1 MFGNKLKEYL
11 YDNIDKKLK
20 WQLLLRVT
28 LGVLLLVS
36 IYTSVKSLPLVLV
49 GVVTNLSPLLT
60 AVLSFFILKKALTT
74 VDAVALV
81 ASFIGVVLLITG
93 GETEPEEIVTNKN
106 EGSMVIPIIALLS
119 VPIILSV
126 VALLSRQLRRLN
138 EYSVTCYI
146 ALAMFIGYGTAV
158 VTSGDGLSL
167 LWSFTIIDWVV
178 VIGLGFSSTYVQFCI
193 SRAA

>member
-81 ASFIGVVLLITG
+81 ASFIGVVLLRNSTRRDSHQQKWGKHGDPNHSSSISANHSISSSSTL
-93 GETEPEEIVTNKN
+93 ETTQKIEW
-106 EGSMVIPIIALLS
+106 
-119 VPIILSV
+119 ILSNM
-126 VALLSRQLRRLN
+126 LYCSRYVYRIWYRCRHFRWRPLVTLELHN
-138 EYSVTCYI
+138 NWLGCGYWSWILEYLCPILY
-146 ALAMFIGYGTAV
+146 
-158 VTSGDGLSL
+158 
-167 LWSFTIIDWVV
+167 
-178 VIGLGFSSTYVQFCI
+178 
-193 SRAA
+193 

>member
-60 AVLSFFILKKALTT
+60 AVLSFFILKKALTS

-93 GETEPEEIVTNKN
+93 GETQQEEIVANKN

-126 VALLSRQLRRLN
+126 VALLSR
-138 EYSVTCYI
+138 
-146 ALAMFIGYGTAV
+146 
-158 VTSGDGLSL
+158 
-167 LWSFTIIDWVV
+167 
-178 VIGLGFSSTYVQFCI
+178 
-193 SRAA
+193 

>member
-93 GETEPEEIVTNKN
+93 GETQPEEIVTNKN

-146 ALAMFIGYGTAV
+146 ALAMLFGYGTAV